1 MPIRA
6 SIVIS
11 LENWSNVGVADALD
25 LFFPFLRLT
34 NSFFAVLPS
43 TPHADMISTYI
54 FWIFAFNDSMIF
66 TAVQSRCFKTAI
78 RRCSLPI
85 SVLSRRFASFPAS
98 SRIDSADFVY
108 LLFSAPKVPPAN
120 GIWLKILMIDCIVTP
135 FSCKTTNGAV
145 SLTKVSAISRC
156 SLPI

>member
-1 MPIRA
+1 MSQINNNIDPDSRDYDLK
-6 SIVIS
+6 SI
-11 LENWSNVGVADALD
+11 EPDER
-25 LFFPFLRLT
+25 FT
-34 NSFFAVLPS
+34 Q
-43 TPHADMISTYI
+43 TTKE
-54 FWIFAFNDSMIF
+54 FWITLGTYLVFMVLMIANLYLVGGMIF